1 MRDKSSVLFFAET
14 FYDFYKRSPPKC
26 NISDF
31 WLLGKISQNLYFD
44 RLLLL
49 KFYKILAKKV
59 QRSYVS
65 WYWRVV
71 QNLKKNQFFV
81 SKIGWILIRALK
93 SLKKFRFDWSLLC
106 KVYNIWPK
114 KVQRSYISRHW
125 RVMQNLKKNWLVV
138 WKMRNLANFHQNTWK
153 CQTWYFHGILLSKVG
168 HTWAKNLQKSYVWWH
183 WRMIKNL
190 KKNWLVIL
198 KLT

>member
-1 MRDKSSVLFFAET
+1 MDFWVVGWKSTKFLMPYLKPHVSFSLKFSSLFNVMRDKSSVLFFAET

-31 WLLGKISQNLYFD
+31 WLLGKISPNLYFD

-81 SKIGWILIRALK
+81 SKMTRIWLILIRALK
-93 SLKKFRFDWSLLC
+93 S
-106 KVYNIWPK
+106 I
-114 KVQRSYISRHW
+114 
-125 RVMQNLKKNWLVV
+125 
-138 WKMRNLANFHQNTWK
+138 
-153 CQTWYFHGILLSKVG
+153 
-168 HTWAKNLQKSYVWWH
+168 
-183 WRMIKNL
+183 
-190 KKNWLVIL
+190 
-198 KLT
+198 